1 MSRTRA
7 TSASGLLAVLATSPD
22 ADESLPVLCRA
33 TVEADVGIAA
43 AGIVV
48 FDGVNAMAA
57 VGAWPED
64 MGALVTRQFR
74 ERQGPCYEACS
85 EQETVVEADVAGAGV
100 RRWPSWAPAAAALG
114 LVAVSSRPFCREGRV
129 IGSLFTGAA
138 DDAPLDPLV
147 LRDIECAARVAV
159 ELAVGRR
166 DLDDARARVAQLQH
180 ALDSR
185 VVVEQAKGRL
195 AVELACTV
203 DEAFEWMRRHAR
215 STNRKL
221 HDMAAEV
228 VEGRLPVDLLR
239 SLPKDP
245 QPRSGTLKI
254 ELTSRGLRLAG
265 HADPVD
271 AAAVSARLRV
281 AAAASTRV
289 VVDLSELEACDAA
302 VAQALMDEQVRARH
316 RVSVVLDSPRGSVA
330 TLLSAL
336 GASDL
341 PGLTIRR
348 AATR

>member
-1 MSRTRA
+1 MHA
-7 TSASGLLAVLATSPD
+7 TSASGLLAVLATSAD
-22 ADESLPVLCRA
+22 AGESLSVLCRA
-33 TVEADVGIAA
+33 AVEAGVGITA

-48 FDGVNAMAA
+48 FDGGDAVAD

-64 MGALVTRQFR
+64 VSALVTRQFG

-85 EQETVVEADVAGAGV
+85 GQEMVIEADVAGAGV
-100 RRWPSWAPAAAALG
+100 RRWPSWAPAAADRG
-114 LVAVSSRPFCREGRV
+114 LAAVSSRLFCGEGRV

-147 LRDIECAARVAV
+147 LRDVERAARVAV
-159 ELAVGRR
+159 ERSVGRR
-166 DLDDARARVAQLQH
+166 ELDDARARVAQLQH

-195 AVELACTV
+195 AVELECTV
-203 DEAFEWMRRHAR
+203 EEAFEWMRRHAR

-221 HDMAAEV
+221 HDLAAEV
-228 VEGRLPVDLLR
+228 VQGHLPADLLR
-239 SLPKDP
+239 SGPKDP

-289 VVDLSELEACDAA
+289 VVDLSQLEACDTA
-302 VAQALMDEQVRARH
+302 VAQALMDEQVRGEH
-316 RVSVVLDSPRGSVA
+316 RANVVLDSPRGSVA

-336 GASDL
+336 GAKDL
-341 PGLTIRR
+341 PGLTVRG
-348 AATR
+348 AATP